1 MSSMRCQKTREKRMI
16 ISIKEDLLVVTDSN
30 LIGKKF
36 EEDKKQLDLTSNF
49 YKGEE
54 KNKEEVKQLIK
65 QVRHLHLTGK
75 ESVAIGVELD
85 LVNPSKILYVD
96 NVPHAEVV
104 VE

>member
-1 MSSMRCQKTREKRMI
+1 MI

-96 NVPHAEVV
+96 IVPHAEVV